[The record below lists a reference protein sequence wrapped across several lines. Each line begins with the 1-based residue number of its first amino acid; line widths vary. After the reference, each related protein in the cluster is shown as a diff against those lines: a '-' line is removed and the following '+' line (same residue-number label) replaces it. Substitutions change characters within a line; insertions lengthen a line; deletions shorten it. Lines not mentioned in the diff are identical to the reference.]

1 MDIVIFQLDNELE
14 KCTKEMQIPFD
25 QSLLLDINKIQEYV
39 DDIRSRYELL
49 LVERDQFVGGFEDK
63 LSLLEKRIDICDR
76 ILNHVNTK
84 RK

>member
-1 MDIVIFQLDNELE
+1 
-14 KCTKEMQIPFD
+14 MQIPFD

>member
-14 KCTKEMQIPFD
+14 KCAKEMQIPFD